1 MRGGQ
6 HLLYKY
12 HNASWCEGLL
22 ALWAAPACV
31 CTRVRKHAC
40 VFMCV
45 RVSLCV
51 CVNVCM
57 RTCAYV
63 CACVAYVRACV
74 HDCVRT
80 CVHALWTCACVCMR
94 VRVCACSYVCVHAH
108 VKGLRCP
115 CSWCSSS
122 PASLPAACLPW
133 GPWGAAWK
141 AFLAWPSC
149 VNLFNYPIAS
159 FARPLQLSYI
169 NCSGHSA
176 RGWKRSRCTEI

>member
-45 RVSLCV
+45 RVSRCV